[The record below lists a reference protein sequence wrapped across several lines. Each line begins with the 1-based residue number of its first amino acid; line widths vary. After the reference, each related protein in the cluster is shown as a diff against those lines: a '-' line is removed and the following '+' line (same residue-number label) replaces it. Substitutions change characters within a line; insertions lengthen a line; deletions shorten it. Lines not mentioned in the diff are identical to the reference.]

1 MKFLSTFLAI
11 IVALFLILSQAV
23 YTVDQRQYA
32 VKFQFGEIVSTQTEP
47 GIAFKWPMIQN
58 VRFFDKR
65 NMTLT
70 SVNTDNIMTAEKKPL
85 LIDFVVLWRIT
96 DVNQYYRSVAG
107 DEEQAKKRLEQT
119 VRAIMTEE
127 INLRSIRD
135 VISLERD
142 KITAATR
149 EKANADTKRIGV
161 EIVDVRLR
169 RVDFPTE
176 VTNSV
181 YERMQAERKRIAN
194 ELRST
199 GAAESEKIQAEADR
213 QRQIIVA
220 DAYKNAQVIRGKG
233 DAEATAIYAKA
244 YNADAE
250 FYNFYRSLEAYRETF
265 QGKSD
270 TLVLDPSSDFFR
282 YFKRF
287 SKDGKEG
294 KP

>member
-11 IVALFLILSQAV
+11 IVALFLVLSQAV

-149 EKANADTKRIGV
+149 EKANIDTKRIGV

-181 YERMQAERKRIAN
+181 YERMRAERKRIAN

-213 QRQIIVA
+213 QRQIIIA
-220 DAYKNAQVIRGKG
+220 DAYKDAQMIRGKG

-265 QGKSD
+265 QGKGD

-282 YFKRF
+282 YFKHF
-287 SKDGKEG
+287 NKDGKEG